1 MRIVK
6 YDFKY
11 VISVAKMLV
20 DYFKELHP
28 GEDTGGQALAE
39 QMLNTCDY
47 YDKAIYLL
55 LNDNNRPVGFLI
67 CYLNDQYGMVPKYL
81 TVEYQYLKPE
91 YRNGMALAHQ
101 FDMIGRI
108 CEDYN
113 CGTVSATYT
122 SSKNIHNL
130 DKLGANVIALTTALS
145 AEEVKEKHQKF
156 KTRIDN
162 VNNEVN
168 GTSVGGNT

>member
-1 MRIVK
+1 MRIVA
-6 YDFKY
+6 YEDKY
-11 VISVAKMLV
+11 VLSLDRMLV
-20 DYFKELHP
+20 DYFNEMHP
-28 GEDTGGQALAE
+28 DEVTSASALMMI
-39 QMLNTCDY
+39 QKCLSSNQS
-47 YDKAIYLL
+47 IYLL
-55 LNDNNRPVGFLI
+55 LNDDNLPVGFLI
-67 CYLNDQYGMVPKYL
+67 CYLNDQYGMLKQQYL
-81 TVEYQYLKPE
+81 TVEYQYLKPG

-130 DKLGANVIALTTALS
+130 DKLGANVIALTTSLS

-156 KTRIDN
+156 KTRIDR
-162 VNNEVN
+162 
-168 GTSVGGNT
+168 